1 MEKKSEKK
9 YEINSKF
16 NRHFSEEFRKSKVKE
31 LTAGRLTVKEMS
43 RLYGISR
50 TTVYK
55 WLYLY
60 SQTEKGVRTVVQMES
75 EATKTKILQQRVA
88 ELERIVGQKQLEID
102 YLKECFEV
110 ASEELG
116 YDIKKK
122 YAAQQWNDFVKPKNQ
137 EITG

>member
-9 YEINSKF
+9 DQINSNY
-16 NRHFSEEFRKSKVKE
+16 NRHFSEEFRKLKVKE
-31 LTAGRLTVKEMS
+31 LTAGRITVKEMCS
-43 RLYGISR
+43 LYGISR
-50 TTVYK
+50 TTVYN

-60 SQTEKGVRTVVQMES
+60 TQTEKGVRTVVQMES

-102 YLKECFEV
+102 YLKDCFEV
-110 ASEELG
+110 ATEELG

-122 YAAQQWNDFVKPKNQ
+122 YAPRLWNDSVEPQ
-137 EITG
+137 DQDITG